1 MTHTIPLAS
10 DPARQRAGWLL
21 LGGVLLLAA
30 GGLIACWGTV
40 GLPLGLI
47 GLAAA
52 ATALLRPERHEL
64 GEPEAASRTA
74 SLQHLS
80 QASLLTLAALQLA
93 A

>member
-1 MTHTIPLAS
+1 MTQAMPMAS
-10 DPARQRAGWLL
+10 TAARQRAGWLVM
-21 LGGVLLLAA
+21 GGVLVLAA
-30 GGLIACWGTV
+30 GGLIACWGKV

-52 ATALLRPERHEL
+52 ATALLRPERDDP
-64 GEPEAASRTA
+64 GEPETASRTR

-80 QASLLTLAALQLA
+80 QASLLTLVALQLA

>member
-1 MTHTIPLAS
+1 MAPTIPMAS
-10 DPARQRAGWLL
+10 GPARQRAGWLV

-52 ATALLRPERHEL
+52 ATALLCPERDEP
-64 GEPEAASRTA
+64 GEPETASRTL
-74 SLQHLS
+74 SLQQLS
-80 QASLLTLAALQLA
+80 QASLLTLVALQLA

>member
-1 MTHTIPLAS
+1 MTQTIPMAS
-10 DPARQRAGWLL
+10 GAARQRANWLVMA
-21 LGGVLLLAA
+21 GVLVLAA
-30 GGLIACWGTV
+30 GGLIACWGKV

-52 ATALLRPERHEL
+52 ATALLRPERHEP
-64 GEPEAASRTA
+64 GDPEAASRTM